1 MVLSRA
7 IVVLSCAVLAA
18 TAAMA
23 VIHSRHSSRLMFAEL
38 QELKAERDALDVEW
52 GKLLLE
58 EGAWAQHRRIERTA
72 RTRLGMA
79 LPLPEQIAIVYAE
92 ADKSK

>member
-1 MVLSRA
+1 MLSRA
-7 IVVLSCAVLAA
+7 IMVLSCAVLAA
-18 TAAMA
+18 AATA

-38 QELKAERDALDVEW
+38 QELKAERDALDIEW

-79 LPLPEQIAIVYAE
+79 LPLPAQMAIVYTE
-92 ADKSK
+92 ADNSK

>member
-1 MVLSRA
+1 MLSRA

-18 TAAMA
+18 ATA
-23 VIHSRHSSRLMFAEL
+23 VIHTRHSSRLMFAQL
-38 QELKAERDALDVEW
+38 QELKAERDALDIEW

-58 EGAWAQHRRIERTA
+58 EGAWAQHRRIEQTA

-79 LPLPEQIAIVYAE
+79 LPLPEQIAIIYAD
-92 ADKSK
+92 ADEKR